1 MALFGYIFRRSVFA
15 CILVAFWL
23 PFGPLLAPF
32 GSLLAPL
39 GALLAPLGAL
49 LAHFGALLA
58 PLGALLAHFGSLL
71 AHFALFWV
79 GFANA
84 EATFSNFFCLLPSF
98 QHFLEFSTKIAF
110 KIYVSFE
117 NCHALAPE
125 SAQHQRQNQQA
136 RKTVAP

>member
-1 MALFGYIFRRSVFA
+1 MILGMVFLMIFFKNGSHSV
-15 CILVAFWL
+15 
-23 PFGPLLAPF
+23 PGDAPF
-32 GSLLAPL
+32 RHVDRSWSPGCVLGRPLAHFGTLLV
-39 GALLAPLGAL
+39 PLGAL
-49 LAHFGALLA
+49 LAHFAI
-58 PLGALLAHFGSLL
+58 
-71 AHFALFWV
+71 FWV

-84 EATFSNFFCLLPSF
+84 EATFSSFFCLLPSF

-117 NCHALAPE
+117 ICHALAPE

>member
-1 MALFGYIFRRSVFA
+1 MYFGR
-15 CILVAFWL
+15 
-23 PFGPLLAPF
+23 LLAPF
-32 GSLLAPL
+32 CVPLGSLWLLSAPL

-58 PLGALLAHFGSLL
+58 PLGTLLAHFGSLL
-71 AHFALFWV
+71 AHFAFFWF

-98 QHFLEFSTKIAF
+98 QRFLEFSTKIAF
-110 KIYVSFE
+110 KIDVSFE
-117 NCHALAPE
+117 NCHAWAPK

>member
-1 MALFGYIFRRSVFA
+1 MHFGVP
-15 CILVAFWL
+15 LVPFLL
-23 PFGPLLAPF
+23 PLR
-32 GSLLAPL
+32 
-39 GALLAPLGAL
+39 AL